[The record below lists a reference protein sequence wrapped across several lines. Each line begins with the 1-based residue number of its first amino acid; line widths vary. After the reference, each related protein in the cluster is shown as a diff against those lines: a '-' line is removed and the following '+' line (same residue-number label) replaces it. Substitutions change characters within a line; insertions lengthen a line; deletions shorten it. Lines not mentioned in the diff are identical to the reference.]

1 MHEQLSDVT
10 DDVEKILNIYDKI
23 QYPTP
28 KSRVFEVKAYSTR
41 VSVPL

>member
-1 MHEQLSDVT
+1 MHDQLSDET